1 LQWGTANE
9 LPRAVTPLLS
19 KTAMEAIIV
28 MPAYRLNL
36 FGYLASKELQ
46 SEAEK
51 DGQAAGNMGYV
62 Y

>member
-1 LQWGTANE
+1 
-9 LPRAVTPLLS
+9 
-19 KTAMEAIIV
+19 MEAIIV

-36 FGYLASKELQ
+36 FGYIASKELQ